1 LLIAAL
7 LLLLIFLIALGTLVG
22 KFFGGR
28 GIILLGLAITLGVG
42 WMSYRLING
51 VRAGRLHPDDGL
63 VVYVFLA
70 VFVVMT
76 LVFASCYGVLLAKGK
91 LPRHRD

>member
-1 LLIAAL
+1 MLIAAL
-7 LLLLIFLIALGTLVG
+7 LLLIIILIALGTLVG

-28 GIILLGLAITLGVG
+28 GLSLLGLAITLGLG
-42 WMSYRLING
+42 WMSYRLITG

-70 VFVVMT
+70 VFIVMI
-76 LVFASCYGVLLAKGK
+76 LVFAACYGVLLAKGK
-91 LPRHRD
+91 LPRQRR